1 MGLAVS
7 SLTGLYGK
15 RMEINSGSAGRTNF
29 KFRVA
34 IRLSPLQARFHE
46 QYITERQR
54 TDKIENDAVS
64 ILVIN

>member
-1 MGLAVS
+1 
-7 SLTGLYGK
+7 
-15 RMEINSGSAGRTNF
+15 MEINSGSAGRTNF

-46 QYITERQR
+46 QYVTERQR

>member
-1 MGLAVS
+1 MG

-34 IRLSPLQARFHE
+34 SRLSPLQTRFHE
-46 QYITERQR
+46 QYVTERQKLKTMPFR
-54 TDKIENDAVS
+54 S
-64 ILVIN
+64 WS